1 MTTGA
6 VAVSISMMADASNGL
21 PTAAHVIYIPGMLML
36 GIVLGYIFGGRA
48 ARDAI
53 AAEQQRKE
61 ARAARRAAR
70 REAEGATEPTAPASA
85 SAPASIDDPQD
96 AAT

>member
-1 MTTGA
+1 MILAAAGS

-70 REAEGATEPTAPASA
+70 KEAEGTTEPEPPADGPESA
-85 SAPASIDDPQD
+85 AS
-96 AAT
+96 